1 LQEVLGYMENFK
13 VDGVVTLDVGKAIK
27 EFPTK
32 TCSSDD
38 GKAGKARPSR
48 TKRGLPQQTQCFFQ
62 QQAPWR
68 FLANAMYAGSSLVL
82 GIFFFRVLL
91 PSAGAGA
98 NPDSKTYQ
106 RPATEWLG
114 RAPPLMV
121 LGAEDDQIVDRLG
134 VEETAAFYNVQPVW
148 VKQAHDVMLGSA
160 WQEPANALGD
170 WLDEKL

>member
-1 LQEVLGYMENFK
+1 VQEVIGYMENFK

-38 GKAGKARPSR
+38 GKAGKAPISR
-48 TKRGLPQQTQCFFQ
+48 CMGFGELPQRRVCRLNSTFSFE
-62 QQAPWR
+62 APCGI
-68 FLANAMYAGSSLVL
+68 FANACLVW
-82 GIFFFRVLL
+82 GPSFRALL
-91 PSAGAGA
+91 PSAAA
-98 NPDSKTYQ
+98 RTNPDFINLPCS
-106 RPATEWLG
+106 ATEWLG

-160 WQEPANALGD
+160 WQEPANVLGN
-170 WLDEKL
+170 WLDENL